1 MVQSKVQNIVDVLTQ
16 LLLEKDVLAVMVST
30 KAGQNFSPSPDK
42 FKVNQIGIW
51 QMIAASIS
59 DAFSILWRF
68 KNFGINK
75 IYIELGD
82 YEVFFFM
89 IDDATL
95 LVCIV
100 PALANKGLLE
110 VEHPKEKIEQVKSII
125 RKEGYQVQ

>member
-110 VEHPKEKIEQVKSII
+110 VELENTRREILKIMRRSD
-125 RKEGYQVQ
+125 